1 MTMDTTQPFRID
13 RIAAATVR
21 DWLVDEHH
29 TGEHGSPISESLYH
43 LAALLD
49 DGLQESGTTLE
60 VRVTTADSEAENTG
74 PGTPTEP
81 VQYVTTFECSV
92 CGAHRVLAASIQVC
106 AYLEDCP
113 NCGTANA
120 RFTANEIPMRVSD
133 E

>member
-1 MTMDTTQPFRID
+1 MDTTQPFRIG
-13 RIAAATVR
+13 RTAAATVR

-29 TGEHGSPISESLYH
+29 TGDHGSPVSESLYH
-43 LAALLD
+43 LAVLLD
-49 DGLQESGTTLE
+49 DGLQESGNTLE
-60 VRVTTADSEAENTG
+60 VRVTTADSDSGNTG
-74 PGTPTEP
+74 TGTPTEP

-92 CGAHRVLAASIQVC
+92 CGAHRMLAASILVC

-133 E
+133 R